1 MYCKIG
7 RQWRDRRN
15 CVDGISYPCVSG
27 CTPTLFRILQDTWSN
42 EDVLQRTLPESI
54 TRSYLSQSP
63 RLPFSFSSPLP
74 LPPPSP
80 SPTSNRVSSPNL
92 SSRIRLS
99 RVFLFKLEPS
109 PPPSP
114 PFQYPSRC
122 LFQFLF
128 QFHFC
133 ALDEGNFKMYYVHNL
148 RLHLFVFITN

>member
-63 RLPFSFSSPLP
+63 RLPFSFSPPLLRPLPTGSPLPTFPAGSDYHACFSLNQNLPLP
-74 LPPPSP
+74 LPLR
-80 SPTSNRVSSPNL
+80 SNILRVVYSSF
-92 SSRIRLS
+92 SSSFISVHQTREIS
-99 RVFLFKLEPS
+99 K
-109 PPPSP
+109 
-114 PFQYPSRC
+114 C
-122 LFQFLF
+122 I
-128 QFHFC
+128 
-133 ALDEGNFKMYYVHNL
+133 MYT
-148 RLHLFVFITN
+148 I